1 VETTTVPNAKFPTG
15 PVMWTTAAWFSV
27 LLLMFVTAA
36 TAKEVVS
43 YEAYRVARNLGSAV
57 LPALGVAT
65 LLFAASRLTKPQTEP
80 WYTSAVLVNF
90 ALFWALFPPAWFFI
104 EYLAIDNGAIRL
116 PTLESLERLNLRG
129 EAEQKVKKE
138 LLASTKIYADM
149 AAKIWG
155 AVAGALALIVGFGPK
170 R

>member
-1 VETTTVPNAKFPTG
+1 VETTAVTNEKFPTG

-43 YEAYRVARNLGSAV
+43 FEAYRVARNLGAAV
-57 LPALGVAT
+57 LPVLGVAT

-80 WYTSAVLVNF
+80 WYTSAALVCF

-116 PTLESLERLNLRG
+116 PTLESLERLHLHG
-129 EAEQKVKKE
+129 EPDQKVKKE
-138 LLASTKIYADM
+138 LLASCQVPDD
-149 AAKIWG
+149 
-155 AVAGALALIVGFGPK
+155 
-170 R
+170 